1 MKSAKNSL
9 ARKERKAQKKLIKR
23 ERYFQKYGIYPPNLQ
38 EKRKC
43 LGLKIRAKCLDIS
56 RGKVGG

>member
-23 ERYFQKYGIYPPNLQ
+23 ERYFQKYGI
-38 EKRKC
+38 C
-43 LGLKIRAKCLDIS
+43 C
-56 RGKVGG
+56 